1 MEGVM
6 GQPLESRVFSRGG
19 LALMV
24 GLLVVL
30 TVYVATPLTN
40 TDTFFHLRFGA
51 GFLDDWKPWA
61 PGTVTTAGTADWVPT
76 SWLSEIL
83 MSLAER
89 VDGLAGVAWL
99 FGLSVLIYA
108 LVLYRACRRVVP
120 AAVAAVLAMLAILGS
135 SQFLS
140 ARPQVWSYVL
150 VVITVDAWLRAAE
163 DRRPPWFL
171 IPVTW
176 LWAML
181 HGMWPIGIAIGVAA
195 VAGIALDGA
204 TRRQLMRFAIIPAA
218 SFLVGGLTPVGPALY
233 GAVFEVGA
241 RKRFFTEWAAP
252 DFSTPVPI
260 VVAGLFTVLLVIG
273 MRRPAPRWV
282 VVALSVVA
290 LGALLYSA
298 RTTPV
303 AAAII
308 APLLALALA
317 PLVPAPLAV
326 DRVERRVMVATTG
339 VLLVVLAVLA
349 GVKSDRAP
357 DVPPWLA
364 TEMEALPP
372 GTVVLTE
379 DFVGGPL
386 MWMYP
391 QLDFAYSGYGD
402 IYTIDEL
409 EAKVDLFR
417 LNPDWASVLTELG
430 ANDALL
436 PPDSRLTQ
444 ALEDQLH
451 WRVVRSSTELV
462 LLHAPD

>member
-1 MEGVM
+1 LME
-6 GQPLESRVFSRGG
+6 
-19 LALMV
+19 
-24 GLLVVL
+24 
-30 TVYVATPLTN
+30 
-40 TDTFFHLRFGA
+40 
-51 GFLDDWKPWA
+51 
-61 PGTVTTAGTADWVPT
+61 
-76 SWLSEIL
+76 
-83 MSLAER
+83 LAER

-108 LVLYRACRRVVP
+108 LVLYRACRRVAP
-120 AAVAAVLAMLAILGS
+120 AAVATVLAMLAILGS

-150 VVITVDAWLRAAE
+150 VVVTVDAWLRAAD

-195 VAGIALDGA
+195 VIGIALDGA
-204 TRRQLMRFAIIPAA
+204 TRRQLLRFAIIPAA

-233 GAVFEVGA
+233 GAVFAVGA
-241 RKRFFTEWAAP
+241 RQQFFTEWAAP
-252 DFSTPVPI
+252 DFSTPVP
-260 VVAGLFTVLLVIG
+260 VLVAGMFAVLLVVG
-273 MRRPAPRWV
+273 MRRPAARWV
-282 VVALSVVA
+282 VVAMSVIA
-290 LGALLYSA
+290 LGALIYSA

-317 PLVPAPLAV
+317 PLVPGALPV
-326 DRVERRVMVATTG
+326 DRIERRVIVATTG
-339 VLLVVLAVLA
+339 VLLVVMAVLT
-349 GVKSDRAP
+349 GVRSDPPPAVP
-357 DVPPWLA
+357 DWLA
-364 TEMEALPP
+364 TEMESLPP
-372 GTVVLTE
+372 GTVVLAE
-379 DFVGGPL
+379 DFIGGPL

-417 LNPDWASVLTELG
+417 LNPDWPSVLSALG
-430 ANDALL
+430 AREALL
-436 PPDSRLTQ
+436 PPDSRLTL
-444 ALEDQLH
+444 ALEEQLH